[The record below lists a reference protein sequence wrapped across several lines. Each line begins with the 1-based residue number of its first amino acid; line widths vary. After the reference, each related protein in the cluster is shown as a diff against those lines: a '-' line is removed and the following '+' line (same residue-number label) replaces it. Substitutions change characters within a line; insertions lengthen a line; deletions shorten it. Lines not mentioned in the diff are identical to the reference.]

1 MEVSFL
7 LSPRSSNMETFASI
21 AFFVKILL
29 WIAGG
34 FVVVILALLAFGGS
48 LLSDALKKF
57 EDEEPDVIKI
67 P

>member
-1 MEVSFL
+1 MES
-7 LSPRSSNMETFASI
+7 FASI
-21 AFFVKILL
+21 TFFFKILL

-34 FVVVILALLAFGGS
+34 FVVVSLALLVFGGN

-57 EDEEPDVIKI
+57 EDEEPGVIKI